1 MSEALSK
8 QLAVG
13 VVGLGRIGTHH
24 VQTLLGLDG
33 VSVSVTDADPQR
45 ARRVADE
52 LGVRAAATPEALLE
66 TGVDALVIATST
78 PSHAPLIELAAAS
91 AVAAFC
97 EKPVALD
104 LATLDRVREA
114 VDRAGIVVQ
123 VGFQR
128 RFDAGYETAR
138 AAVATGAVGKIL
150 VMRAATHDPVPPPA
164 EYIAASG
171 GIFCDL
177 HIHDFDAI
185 RFVSGEEVTEVY
197 ADGAGLDAP
206 WVGKL
211 EDVDV
216 AAAVLHLSG
225 GGLVIVSGTRRD
237 PLGYDV
243 RLEVFGTGDSI
254 VVGQDAR
261 SPIRSV
267 EPDAKPQRDSAY
279 RDFWDRFEP
288 AYRKELAAF
297 VETARTGAPSPCS
310 LEEARSALAIALA
323 AELSRAER
331 RPVSIEEVELAQ
343 APPNG

>member
-1 MSEALSK
+1 MSK
-8 QLAVG
+8 QLEVG

-33 VSVSVTDADPQR
+33 VSVSVTDADEER
-45 ARRVADE
+45 ARRVAND

-66 TGVDALVIATST
+66 SGVDALVIATST
-78 PSHAPLIELAAAS
+78 PSHAPLLQLAAAS

-104 LATLDRVREA
+104 LVTLDRVREA
-114 VDRAGIVVQ
+114 VDRAGIIVQ

-128 RFDAGYETAR
+128 RFDAGYRAAR
-138 AAVATGAVGKIL
+138 DAVATGGVGKIL
-150 VMRAATHDPVPPPA
+150 VMRAATHDPIPPPA

-185 RFVSGEEVTEVY
+185 RFVSGQEITQVY

-206 WVGKL
+206 WVGEL
-211 EDVDV
+211 DDVDV
-216 AAAVLHLSG
+216 AAAILHLSG

-243 RLEVFGTGDSI
+243 RLEVFGTGDSL

-267 EPDAKPQRDSAY
+267 EPGTKPPGAAY

-288 AYRKELAAF
+288 AYRSELAAF
-297 VETARTGAPSPCS
+297 VETVRTGAPSPCP

-323 AELSRAER
+323 AELSRSDR

-343 APPNG
+343 APPKS

>member
-1 MSEALSK
+1 MSK

-24 VQTLLGLDG
+24 VQTLLDLDG
-33 VSVSVTDADPQR
+33 VSVSVTDADPRR

-52 LGVRAAATPEALLE
+52 FGVSVVATPEELLE
-66 TGVDALVIATST
+66 SGVDALVIATST
-78 PSHAPLIELAAAS
+78 PSHAPLLQLAAAS
-91 AVAAFC
+91 AAAAFC

-128 RFDAGYETAR
+128 RFDAGYR
-138 AAVATGAVGKIL
+138 AAHEAVATGAVGRIL
-150 VMRAATHDPVPPPA
+150 IMRAATHDPAPPPA

-177 HIHDFDAI
+177 HIHDFDAV
-185 RFVSGEEVTEVY
+185 RFVSGEEITEVY
-197 ADGAGLDAP
+197 ADGAALDAP
-206 WVGKL
+206 WVNEL
-211 EDVDV
+211 DDVDV
-216 AAAVLHLSG
+216 AAAILQLSG
-225 GGLVIVSGTRRD
+225 GGLVLVSGTRRD

-267 EPDAKPQRDSAY
+267 EPGVQSRPDSAY
-279 RDFWDRFEP
+279 RDFWDRFQP

-297 VETARTGAPSPCS
+297 VEAVRTGAPSPCS
-310 LEEARSALAIALA
+310 LDEARSALAIALA

-331 RPVSIEEVELAQ
+331 RPVSIEEVGLPQ
-343 APPNG
+343 ALS

>member
-1 MSEALSK
+1 LSS
-8 QLAVG
+8 QLEVG

-24 VQTLLGLDG
+24 VQTLLGLEG
-33 VSVSVTDADPQR
+33 VSVSVADADPNR
-45 ARRVADE
+45 ARRAADE
-52 LGVRAAATPEALLE
+52 LGVRAVVTPEELLE
-66 TGVDALVIATST
+66 AGVDALVIATST
-78 PSHAPLIELAAAS
+78 PSHAPLLQLAAAS

-97 EKPVALD
+97 EKPVGLD

-128 RFDAGYETAR
+128 RFDEGYRSAR
-138 AAVATGAVGKIL
+138 EAVATGGVGRIL

-185 RFVSGEEVTEVY
+185 RFVSGEEVTQVY

-206 WVGKL
+206 WVGEL
-211 EDVDV
+211 DDVDV
-216 AAAVLHLSG
+216 AAAILKLSG
-225 GGLVIVSGTRRD
+225 GGLVILSGTRRD

-243 RLEVFGTGDSI
+243 RLEVFGTGDTI

-261 SPIRSV
+261 SPMRSM
-267 EPDAKPQRDSAY
+267 EPDAKPPRAAY

-288 AYRKELAAF
+288 AYRNELATF
-297 VETARTGAPSPCS
+297 VETVRAGASSPCS

-323 AELSRAER
+323 ADLSRAER
-331 RPVSIEEVELAQ
+331 RPVSIEEVEPAE
-343 APPNG
+343 APQKS